1 MRTTYTVK
9 LTTIRYTSP
18 AYEVPTIEIAVTP
31 GKGEKFTH
39 PSLMASAHLMASTLW
54 ATNVQDREIGIENQ
68 GNGIVWVTMDI
79 GRDDAEQGKI
89 LDLMRRI
96 VPTPEADE
104 KPAKRVRVTQPQA

>member
-18 AYEVPTIEIAVTP
+18 AYEVPTIEIAVTG
-31 GKGEKFTH
+31 GKNTH